1 MAWNNNI
8 QAPKWSGNAP
18 TNPKVLNVSSIY
30 TNYLQSSNLYSLNG
44 SIPFLSNLVLNTGII
59 QLGVTPTTLTAI
71 DGALFVDGNPVSIP
85 TALSNIAEWARFPA
99 RANVNMNLSTIYNA
113 LAVSTITLNASNINS
128 SNLTSSNINAR
139 NLTSS
144 NIVFDTLNGR
154 LGRIDTLIGS
164 NVVYFNSVFDNSDI
178 NFLNSKKIYSQFDI
192 TTPGISTIF
201 ISSFLIEADTVASR
215 GIAASNVEI
224 KQSLDSKRNFLSSI
238 NANNISSGIINCG
251 VGSFSTLNTISISTT
266 RGLFSTLNVNTI
278 STNTLVASNISNT
291 VLNTQNINLIPAA
304 FTPWDPT
311 VVYQVNSLV
320 NVGSNLYRAVRPS
333 LNVAPNSSIP
343 LWITNTPYQRFNY
356 AFVAGVATYM
366 CIADTPGSVFPPNTE
381 GDFWSLSFITNFSGF
396 IWTSVIGFTGSGI
409 TGDDYSY
416 VDVGSVTA
424 DLITTSNITT
434 SNITATNVSTTNI
447 ATSNLIASNITT
459 SALNTSNLNATN
471 ISNTNL
477 ITRNVTL
484 STDLS
489 AWNTTNI
496 FLTGSRVSYGSN
508 YYRAIRDNLNVVPIS
523 NIPFWS
529 NGAPYQRF
537 NYAFVEGLGTY
548 VCISNTSGTATPPN
562 GEPTIWNFAFISRVP
577 TLVWVLENT
586 FQTAAITG
594 DQFSFLTIGTV
605 NACNINVSSTTAS
618 NIYTSNIFSQNISNA
633 NNITT
638 ATLNASGNTVL
649 NNLNTTGN
657 TTLNTLTTSGQVYTQ
672 NILNVQGLL
681 SLQSDLYGKTNPG
694 IIEPYPEFLVNI
706 NNIKKIN
713 CESLDIY
720 GGSTNDSIAGIPVP
734 PYRNNTIV
742 NIGTSGLAPAVVT
755 IGGVNPFAD
764 TAALTVYGELAVEE
778 GSFNSYYTA
787 NFYPLNLTLNAINA
801 YGTCYLNGAVTITG
815 FTDILGSFN
824 AQGIATFLGAVNVGG
839 LLTAEGELNVAG
851 AITAEAGIGV
861 VGFTQFQLGDI
872 VIGDSGG
879 GPTNN
884 YNVYIYYNGLDI
896 ENITVNG
903 NGDFRQ
909 NVNVDGTL
917 TVNNLVINN
926 GSFNSNTIQK
936 LFVSSITGYS
946 NRNVEFTNSVNF
958 NAPVYI
964 KESEYNPQ
972 LIFENSNALQ
982 GTITLSSEYFSI
994 EGENVGIAGN
1004 SNVVITAG
1012 SNVILASINP
1022 ISVYSRLLLKE
1033 FPEGSSN
1040 YPTLLFENS
1049 NATKTGSIEFNTED
1063 ETLVASSSGAIYLSG
1078 VAGAGLYSELGPVV
1092 AVSLS
1097 NTASLSGTDV
1107 NVFATDGDMTISA
1120 NGGLL
1125 SQIVGNIDIQ
1135 GFSNINIATFNSNTS
1150 SFDTGLQFTVD
1161 NVILRAQ
1168 SNMAITSATGY
1179 MNINSLGTLNL
1190 SSSNN
1195 SVNITTT
1202 DLNPINISA
1211 SGGGNVILGSSSNT
1225 TIAIGNSESIS
1236 LEANNYFKVLRGSAT
1251 TSVENNIDYISYAGD
1266 IILGAPSGKVR
1277 VNSSNLNVLGSISTI
1292 GISTGTFFAGD
1303 ITTSNIIAS
1312 NITTPALSTTII
1324 STATIFT
1331 NALNAPVNINIGKSL
1346 IPFSATNL
1354 DLGAQGFNFRQLFI
1368 SSIRC
1373 VSSIITSTITTDRL
1387 LPTFD
1392 SGVRTGNLYPQSFGS
1407 QIGFGPLLASGGF
1420 YNIGNFRS
1428 TITTNLSPATDGAT
1442 TSNNIKV
1449 MGHLSTMSLGVS
1461 TINFKQYPFIS
1472 TLSNSIVTTT
1482 ATTTSGTPG
1491 LTRLQSN
1498 ALRFPFPGTYNIT
1511 QKYSISKGSGG
1522 GTHGCLIYDSNAA
1535 TTTTVANANNW
1546 SRMGMASVPFHDQAG
1561 VSTFTTAVTTIL
1573 ANSANLT
1580 RDLYYYDSGSGNY
1593 TASFYITPPT
1603 IEYIPRPGI
1612 LPEV

>member
-8 QAPKWSGNAP
+8 QAPNWTGNAAA
-18 TNPKVLNVSSIY
+18 NPKVLNVSSIY
-30 TNYLQSSNLYSLNG
+30 TNYLQSSNLYSLNA

-59 QLGVTPTTLTAI
+59 QLGITPTTLTAI
-71 DGALFVDGNPVSIP
+71 DGALFVDGAPVSIP
-85 TALSNIAEWARFPA
+85 TALSNITEWARFPA

-113 LAVSTITLNASNINS
+113 LAISTITLNASNINS

-139 NLTSS
+139 NLNSS
-144 NIVFDTLNGR
+144 NIVFDTTNGR
-154 LGRIDTLIGS
+154 LGRIDTLIG
-164 NVVYFNSVFDNSDI
+164 NTAVYFNSVFDNSDI
-178 NFLNSKKIYSQFDI
+178 NFLNTKTIYSQSNI
-192 TTPGISTIF
+192 TTPAISSIIIST
-201 ISSFLIEADTVASR
+201 FLIEADTVASLR
-215 GIAASNVEI
+215 IAASNVEI

-238 NANNISSGIINCG
+238 NANNISSGVITCG
-251 VGSFSTLNTISISTT
+251 VGSFSTLNAISISTT

-311 VVYQVNSLV
+311 VEYQVNSLV

-366 CIADTPGSVFPPNTE
+366 CIADTPGSVFPPNAD
-381 GDFWSLSFITNFSGF
+381 GAFWSLAFITNFSGF

-409 TGDDYSY
+409 TGDDYSF
-416 VDVGSVTA
+416 VDVGSVRA

-434 SNITATNVSTTNI
+434 SNITTTNI
-447 ATSNLIASNITT
+447 TTTNITT
-459 SALNTSNLNATN
+459 SNLFASNINTSTLNTSNLNATN

-489 AWNTTNI
+489 TWNSTNI
-496 FLTGSRVSYGSN
+496 FLNGSRVLYNNN

-523 NIPFWS
+523 NIPFWAS
-529 NGAPYQRF
+529 NTSYEKF
-537 NYAFVEGLGTY
+537 NYAFLEGLGTY
-548 VCISNTSGTATPPN
+548 VCVSNTSGTVTPPN
-562 GEPTIWNFAFISRVP
+562 ANPTIWNFAFISRVP

-586 FQTAAITG
+586 FQTASITG

-618 NIYTSNIFSQNISNA
+618 NIYTGNIFSQNICNA

-649 NNLNTTGN
+649 NNLNVTGN
-657 TTLNTLTTSGQVYTQ
+657 TTLNSLTTSGQVYTQ
-672 NILNVQGLL
+672 NILNVQGLM
-681 SLQSDLYGKTNPG
+681 SLQTNIYGKTNDITLLVP
-694 IIEPYPEFLVNI
+694 PYTTTPQYTVDILNI
-706 NNIKKIN
+706 RQGQF
-713 CESLDIY
+713 ESLNIF
-720 GGSTNDSIAGIPVP
+720 GGSTGRQLTP
-734 PYRNNTIV
+734 PYRNDTVV
-742 NIGTSGLAPAVVT
+742 NIGTSEICPAIVT
-755 IGGVNPFAD
+755 IGGVNSFAD
-764 TAALTVYGELAVEE
+764 SAALTVYGEVSVEL

-787 NFYPLNLTLNAINA
+787 NFYPLNFEANAINV
-801 YGTCYLNGAVTITG
+801 YGTSFLNGATTITG

-824 AQGIATFLGAVNVGG
+824 AQGIATFLGTINVAG
-839 LLTAEGELNVAG
+839 LLTAEGAINVAG
-851 AITAEAGIGV
+851 LLTAEAGV
-861 VGFTQFQLGDI
+861 AVTGFTQFQLGDI

-879 GPTNN
+879 GVTNN

-909 NVNVDGTL
+909 NVNVNGTL

-964 KESEYNPQ
+964 KESEYNPT

-982 GTITLSSEYFSI
+982 GTISLSSEYFGI
-994 EGENVGIAGN
+994 AGENIAIAGN
-1004 SNVVITAG
+1004 SNVVISAG

-1150 SFDTGLQFTVD
+1150 GFDTGLQFTVD

-1168 SNMAITSATGY
+1168 SNMTITSATGY

-1190 SSSNN
+1190 SSSND

-1292 GISTGTFFAGD
+1292 GISTGTFFANS
-1303 ITTSNIIAS
+1303 ISSINFQAS
-1312 NITTPALSTTII
+1312 NIFTSTIRATNTITASTI
-1324 STATIFT
+1324 SIDRIVGLA
-1331 NALNAPVNINIGKSL
+1331 
-1346 IPFSATNL
+1346 SATNVFTNNL
-1354 DLGAQGFNFRQLFI
+1354 FPLGAGAQVGYGPALGSAGYYNF
-1368 SSIRC
+1368 
-1373 VSSIITSTITTDRL
+1373 
-1387 LPTFD
+1387 
-1392 SGVRTGNLYPQSFGS
+1392 GH
-1407 QIGFGPLLASGGF
+1407 
-1420 YNIGNFRS
+1420 FRS
-1428 TITTNLSPATDGAT
+1428 TFTTNINPSSDGAT
-1442 TSNNIKV
+1442 TANNIKIQ
-1449 MGHLSTMSLGVS
+1449 GHLSTVSLGVS

-1472 TLSNSIVTTT
+1472 TLSNAIAT
-1482 ATTTSGTPG
+1482 ASATVANAPV

-1522 GTHGCLIYDSNAA
+1522 GTHGCLIYDSNTA
-1535 TTTTVANANNW
+1535 TTTVANGNNW

-1561 VSTFTTAVTTIL
+1561 VSTFTTAVTTVL
-1573 ANSANLT
+1573 VNSANLT

-1593 TASFYITPPT
+1593 TASFYIAQPT
-1603 IEYIPRPGI
+1603 IEYIPSPGLTRDI
-1612 LPEV
+1612 